1 MSVHAQLREIEQERK
16 KLAAKQKRLEA
27 KASKD
32 DALKAKFENFATE
45 NGYRNGKTLSKFL
58 ADIYGVITSSESTR
72 RTRTKVTAELRDAI
86 KSEVASGKSK
96 NSVSKS
102 RGISYIVVDKMVK
115 GGYDHL
121 WPLNSF

>member
-45 NGYRNGKTLSKFL
+45 NGYRNGKT
-58 ADIYGVITSSESTR
+58 
-72 RTRTKVTAELRDAI
+72 
-86 KSEVASGKSK
+86 
-96 NSVSKS
+96 S
-102 RGISYIVVDKMVK
+102 R
-115 GGYDHL
+115 
-121 WPLNSF
+121 NF